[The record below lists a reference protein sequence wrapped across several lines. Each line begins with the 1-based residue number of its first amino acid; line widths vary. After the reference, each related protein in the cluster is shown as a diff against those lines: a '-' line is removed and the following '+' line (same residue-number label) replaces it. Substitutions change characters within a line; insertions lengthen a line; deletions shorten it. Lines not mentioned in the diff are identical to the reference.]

1 MTSVAWRRTEIFR
14 ALRRTVSPV
23 CSEPRWVDEVR
34 CCRVDETE
42 RHAVGGEIQGEERYE
57 RDEH

>member
-1 MTSVAWRRTEIFR
+1 MTSVCLETNGNLSRTKKDGF
-14 ALRRTVSPV
+14 SV

-57 RDEH
+57 RDEY